1 MAPYPHPKYV
11 VVATAEGGGFG
22 VQTAAPIV
30 RQILAT
36 LFNVK
41 NKAKVAGG
49 SNLLP
54 AGVNPY
60 G

>member
-1 MAPYPHPKYV
+1 MA
-11 VVATAEGGGFG
+11 AEGGGFG

-49 SNLLP
+49 SNLS